1 MSRTLVIF
9 RRELTGYFST
19 PVAYVFLVVF
29 LILSGVFCW
38 HFGSFYTNDR
48 ADLSAFFFYHPIVY
62 LALIPALTMRL
73 WSEER
78 RSGTIESLLTLPV
91 SMGEAVLGK
100 FLAAWVFTAV
110 ALALTVTEWITVSY
124 LGDPDHGVIVA
135 AYVGSFLM
143 AGGFL
148 AVGSCLSAL
157 TKNQVIAF
165 VLSLITI
172 LILIMSGYPMVLDV
186 LPDWTPTIVVDALR
200 SLSSWTHYQQISR
213 GVLDLRDILY
223 FVSLIAVALFA
234 NAIVVDLKKAA

>member
-1 MSRTLVIF
+1 
-9 RRELTGYFST
+9 
-19 PVAYVFLVVF
+19 
-29 LILSGVFCW
+29 
-38 HFGSFYTNDR
+38 
-48 ADLSAFFFYHPIVY
+48 
-62 LALIPALTMRL
+62 
-73 WSEER
+73 
-78 RSGTIESLLTLPV
+78 
-91 SMGEAVLGK
+91 
-100 FLAAWVFTAV
+100 
-110 ALALTVTEWITVSY
+110 
-124 LGDPDHGVIVA
+124 
-135 AYVGSFLM
+135 M

-172 LILIMSGYPMVLDV
+172 LVLIMSGYPMVLDV

-200 SLSSWTHYQQISR
+200 SLSSWTHYQQIAR